1 MRDAHFIVIS
11 KADYDRVRPWL
22 ADGFLKKQSNTEA
35 IDGKAR
41 AAGELV
47 NKYRLLD
54 KADEE
59 EVVN

>member
-22 ADGFLKKQSNTEA
+22 ADGFLKKQSEA